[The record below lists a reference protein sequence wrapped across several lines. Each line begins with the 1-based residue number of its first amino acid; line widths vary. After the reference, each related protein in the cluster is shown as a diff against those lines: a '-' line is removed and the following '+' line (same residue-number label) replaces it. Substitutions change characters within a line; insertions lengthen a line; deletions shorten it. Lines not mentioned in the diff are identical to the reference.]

1 MYAAGTRLPP
11 MRARAGS
18 LSAVVA
24 IVVGLSIAG
33 CGGSSDSEKAGN
45 AVESYLAAIAQGEG
59 TTACDLLSTTAQG
72 EAVAAARSA
81 GFAAATCEQAVK
93 AMSAG
98 LETRDRSLLRLATIS
113 DVTIDGDT
121 AEARVEGGDAV
132 TLEKTGDAWKIS
144 KLPASF

>member
-1 MYAAGTRLPP
+1 ML
-11 MRARAGS
+11 MRARS
-18 LSAVVA
+18 VLAVVA
-24 IVVGLSIAG
+24 IGLGATIAG
-33 CGGSSDSEKAGN
+33 CGTSSDSEKAGN

-59 TTACDLLSTTAQG
+59 TTACDLLSTKAQA
-72 EAVAAARSA
+72 EAVAAARDA

-132 TLEKTGDAWKIS
+132 TLEKSGDTWKIS

>member
-1 MYAAGTRLPP
+1 MPAHGW
-11 MRARAGS
+11 
-18 LSAVVA
+18 SASVVVA
-24 IVVGLSIAG
+24 IAFAAVLAG
-33 CGGSSDSEKAGN
+33 CGGGTDTEKAGN

-59 TTACDLLSTTAQG
+59 TTACDLLSPTAQR
-72 EAVAAARSA
+72 EAVTAARGA
-81 GFAAATCEQAVK
+81 GVTATTCEQAVK
-93 AMSAG
+93 AMSAR

-132 TLEKTGDAWKIS
+132 TLEKSGDAWKIS